1 MRFEQLNANDLVL
14 SSESRFDQSFKPY
27 PNGLCDHRDQ
37 RVRTPSHACSHH
49 LSKSVGCPASD
60 DFLPEPFNIAG
71 VEVGVKAVSAGDQI
85 D

>member
-27 PNGLCDHRDQ
+27 PQWPLRPPGSEGPHSISRLLTSLVKEHWVSGVTR
-37 RVRTPSHACSHH
+37 
-49 LSKSVGCPASD
+49 
-60 DFLPEPFNIAG
+60 FLPEPLSIAG
-71 VEVGVKAVSAGDQI
+71 DLIGVKEVSAGDQI